1 MRAIRYFYYGI
12 ISSDF
17 SQMIRFVLFQKY
29 QNIPSSLS
37 IIKLKFVILIGA
49 QRSEESPFEW
59 WDSSLSLQ
67 SDKHYI
73 QAWQTT
79 SLLNQKF

>member
-59 WDSSLSLQ
+59 
-67 SDKHYI
+67 
-73 QAWQTT
+73 
-79 SLLNQKF
+79 